1 MRGSAVW
8 LQPSPPPQS
17 LPPAKGG
24 GFCAAKRGGIV
35 SARPKP
41 PLCKGRW
48 HGVSRDGGIV
58 PAIILHDL
66 QIDRFTIQSL
76 RCYAT
81 APFAGG
87 SLFMFDTTRQLPM
100 KPRSGFSHGHLLS
113 GTPRQIQNR
122 ICTVV
127 PSPSLLKRDTC
138 AP

>member
-1 MRGSAVW
+1 MKQNKRKASSQQKEVARPSAAIMTERTI
-8 LQPSPPPQS
+8 LS
-17 LPPAKGG
+17 LPCAKRG

-76 RCYAT
+76 SRYAT

-87 SLFMFDTTRQLPM
+87 SLFMFGIMRQLPM
-100 KPRSGFSHGHLLS
+100 KPRSGFSQGSLF
-113 GTPRQIQNR
+113 IWCAVNR
-122 ICTVV
+122 IFLV
-127 PSPSLLKRDTC
+127 
-138 AP
+138 